1 MGDIVLVAG
10 FWLDGSVWD
19 EVAEQLTA
27 AGHQV
32 HPLTLSGLGDRIDRA
47 GPDVGLETHVDD
59 IVEYLEKNDLRDVV
73 LVGHSYGALPVT
85 GAADR
90 VPGRIRRLVYVDS
103 GPLADGM
110 AMGDTF
116 APDTKAY
123 VEEHLVDGWRLPLP
137 AMQDLDSQM
146 HCATTGLGKAEW
158 ARMLAAASDQPAA
171 TYTEPV
177 VLTGAVEAV
186 PATLVSCQFPLA
198 AIRDMIASGNPM
210 FAPLGGPRWTL
221 VELPTGHWP
230 MLSEPKA
237 TASILTDAV
246 DQ

>member
-10 FWLDGSVWD
+10 LWLDGSVWD

-90 VPGRIRRLVYVDS
+90 VPGRIRRLVYV
-103 GPLADGM
+103 
-110 AMGDTF
+110 
-116 APDTKAY
+116 
-123 VEEHLVDGWRLPLP
+123 
-137 AMQDLDSQM
+137 
-146 HCATTGLGKAEW
+146 
-158 ARMLAAASDQPAA
+158 
-171 TYTEPV
+171 
-177 VLTGAVEAV
+177 
-186 PATLVSCQFPLA
+186 
-198 AIRDMIASGNPM
+198 
-210 FAPLGGPRWTL
+210 
-221 VELPTGHWP
+221 
-230 MLSEPKA
+230 
-237 TASILTDAV
+237 
-246 DQ
+246 